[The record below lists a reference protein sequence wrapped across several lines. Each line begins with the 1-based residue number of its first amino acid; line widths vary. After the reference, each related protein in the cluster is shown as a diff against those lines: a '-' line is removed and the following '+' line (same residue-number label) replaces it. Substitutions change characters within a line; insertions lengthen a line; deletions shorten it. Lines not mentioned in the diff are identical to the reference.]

1 MSKTFAGWRR
11 KRHATSRKA
20 LNAAQDS
27 YLLSSRTAIRYR
39 DKTPLAISFPQQIT
53 HLTLH
58 PGGVIETPHLAGRP
72 DDTRRA
78 GIRTDS
84 YSANACCASPSQRSS
99 ALPSVTASSSAIQ
112 APQAIYC
119 ATGCAASPTRV
130 IRSVP
135 HFATGSR
142 SAVDQRRR
150 RSACPAS
157 DAGGDEY
164 RQNKRAPLLYCR
176 LSRPTLLAGGCGM
189 SPPDCTD
196 GLRAA
201 IMDQWQCG
209 PAHSTGALIRKSSG
223 ISS

>member
-112 APQAIYC
+112 APWPYC

-135 HFATGSR
+135 ISR
-142 SAVDQRRR
+142 PARDR
-150 RSACPAS
+150 RSTS
-157 DAGGDEY
+157 GAGG
-164 RQNKRAPLLYCR
+164 RLVQHLTRAGMNTGKIREHLFTAVFTPHSSCWRLWNVTTRLY
-176 LSRPTLLAGGCGM
+176 
-189 SPPDCTD
+189 
-196 GLRAA
+196 
-201 IMDQWQCG
+201 
-209 PAHSTGALIRKSSG
+209 
-223 ISS
+223 

>member
-1 MSKTFAGWRR
+1 MSKTFAGGGANATLRHVRR
-11 KRHATSRKA
+11 STRLKTVIFFPAVQPFDTTIKR
-20 LNAAQDS
+20 
-27 YLLSSRTAIRYR
+27 LLRF
-39 DKTPLAISFPQQIT
+39 SFPQQIT

-112 APQAIYC
+112 APRAIYC

-150 RSACPAS
+150 RSAYPAS
-157 DAGGDEY
+157 GAGGDEC

-189 SPPDCTD
+189 SPPDCTVD
-196 GLRAA
+196 LHGADNGPVTMRACP
-201 IMDQWQCG
+201 QHRCVN
-209 PAHSTGALIRKSSG
+209 T
-223 ISS
+223 